1 MSTEPTL
8 TSVRVIDI
16 DLPFWSIVRLVVKW
30 TIASIPAFL
39 IMAVLAAAAASA
51 VGLFLNTLKP
61 FR

>member
-8 TSVRVIDI
+8 TSVRVTDI

-30 TIASIPAFL
+30 TVASIPAFL

>member
-8 TSVRVIDI
+8 TTVRVTDI

-30 TIASIPAFL
+30 TVASIPAFL
-39 IMAVLAAAAASA
+39 ILALLAAAAASA
-51 VGLFLNTLKP
+51 SAFFLNSLKP

>member
-8 TSVRVIDI
+8 TSVRVTDI

-30 TIASIPAFL
+30 TVASIPAFL
-39 IMAVLAAAAASA
+39 IMAVLAAAAASV